1 MNDKR
6 SPQAPD
12 YEAHQDSLTGSSC
25 DWRSAPPTEIIVDN
39 RSRVCRFNPDYTWS
53 GVPQESY
60 KTENGGWSAIV
71 RNVLIGAKGE
81 SAGFDLRYFEI
92 APGGHSSLEKH
103 LHEHVVI
110 VVRGHGQAVLDG
122 YLVEV
127 GFLDTLYI
135 SPNDPH
141 QLLNPFAE
149 PFGFFCIV
157 NHERDRPRNLDPKEI
172 NRLDTATAGRIRS

>member
-1 MNDKR
+1 MNDKDASTDLGQKENR
-6 SPQAPD
+6 NPIDGP
-12 YEAHQDSLTGSSC
+12 SC
-25 DWRSAPPTEIIVDN
+25 DWRTSAPVAVADN
-39 RSRVCRFNPDYTWS
+39 ASRVCRFRPDYTWS
-53 GVPQESY
+53 GVARESY
-60 KTENGGWSAIV
+60 KTETAGWQAIA
-71 RNVLIGAKGE
+71 RNLLIGAKGE

-103 LHEHVVI
+103 LHEHGVI
-110 VVRGHGQAVLDG
+110 VIRGRGQALLDG

-157 NHERDRPRNLDPKEI
+157 NHERDRPRPLDPDEI
-172 NRLDTATAGRIRS
+172 RRLSAATAGRIHP